1 MKKIHLLVLVMVFLG
16 LDVVAQDSG
25 FGVRAGLNITSV
37 SNSDLN
43 SKVGFHIGGLYSM
56 PLMSSVPLFF
66 EPGFMLQ
73 LKGGRISENGATT
86 KVNAVYME
94 IPAIFSYRLEINNT
108 LSIVPSFGPFFAL
121 GIGGKNKQS
130 FVGGQSITNDVFGD
144 DGTTKRGDMGVKIAV
159 GALLFQNIYVGM
171 GYDASFLNVDK
182 NDNGGKVRNGSFN
195 ISAGYY
201 F

>member
-37 SNSDLN
+37 SNSELN

-73 LKGGRISENGATT
+73 LKGGRISENGATN

-121 GIGGKNKQS
+121 GIAGKNKIS
-130 FVGGQSITNDVFGD
+130 SGGSSESYDVFGD
-144 DGTTKRGDMGVKIAV
+144 DGTAKRGDMGVKIAV

-182 NDNGGKVRNGSFN
+182 SDNGGKVRNGSFN